1 VRVGSALTHTGA
13 VVVDRYLELLTTSD
27 VEALAEAAGTDLSRP
42 ALAADPDRLG
52 RALASDATYQAL
64 FGPEAPT
71 TGISPMLV
79 FAMVVHRGASEVAT
93 VGYVP
98 ERVGFRVLVPVF
110 DGQRLAAYATSAQH
124 RLFVV
129 ELLGSFTRVLSGPR
143 WERRAGHWRKRR
155 FSEMD
160 PTDLAQLVAD
170 TPAPERAGVYRRLGD
185 LSLFLTGIFPDH
197 AARTTLSSIEIER
210 LLRSVPRRAR
220 PEVIAEL
227 ERVDG
232 LGAVLTAMG
241 PRWYRLAARHV
252 VVPRIGDE
260 LAQVADDYDLTRRF
274 LVFLADRY
282 LFARRDRLFPWMG

>member
-1 VRVGSALTHTGA
+1 M
-13 VVVDRYLELLTTSD
+13 VVDRYLELLTRSD
-27 VEALAEAAGTDLSRP
+27 VEALAGAAGVDLSRP

-52 RALASDATYQAL
+52 RALAAEATYQAL

-79 FAMVVHRGASEVAT
+79 FAVVVHRGANEVAT
-93 VGYVP
+93 VGHVP

-110 DGQRLAAYATSAQH
+110 DGQRLAAYATSAAH

-129 ELLGSFTRVLSGPR
+129 ELLGSFTRVLSGRR

-155 FSEMD
+155 FSELE
-160 PTDLAQLVAD
+160 PTDLAQLVAE

-185 LSLFLTGIFPDH
+185 LSLFLTGVFPDH
-197 AARTTLSSIEIER
+197 AARTTLSAIEIER
-210 LLRSVPRRAR
+210 LLRSIPRRAR
-220 PEVIAEL
+220 PEVITEL

-232 LGAVLTAMG
+232 LGAVLNALG

-252 VVPRIGDE
+252 LVPRLGDD
-260 LAQVADDYDLTRRF
+260 LDRVADDFDLTRRF

-282 LFARRDRLFPWMG
+282 LFARRQWLFPFQP

>member
-1 VRVGSALTHTGA
+1 
-13 VVVDRYLELLTTSD
+13 VVVDRYLELLTSSD
-27 VEALAEAAGTDLSRP
+27 VEALAWAAGTDLSRP
-42 ALAADPDRLG
+42 ALAADPDRLD
-52 RALASDATYQAL
+52 RALGSEATYQAL

-79 FAMVVHRGASEVAT
+79 FAVIVHRGAAEVAT
-93 VGYVP
+93 VGHVP

-110 DGQRLAAYATSAQH
+110 DGQRLAAYATSEQH

-155 FSEMD
+155 FSEME
-160 PTDLAQLVAD
+160 PTDLARLVAE

-197 AARTTLSSIEIER
+197 AARTTLSSIEVER
-210 LLRSVPRRAR
+210 LLRSIPRRAR
-220 PEVIAEL
+220 PDVITEL

-232 LGAVLTAMG
+232 LGAVLRALG

-252 VVPRIGDE
+252 MVARLGDD
-260 LAQVADDYDLTRRF
+260 LDRVADEFDLARRF
-274 LVFLADRY
+274 LVFIADRY
-282 LFARRDRLFPWMG
+282 LFARREWLFPWQP